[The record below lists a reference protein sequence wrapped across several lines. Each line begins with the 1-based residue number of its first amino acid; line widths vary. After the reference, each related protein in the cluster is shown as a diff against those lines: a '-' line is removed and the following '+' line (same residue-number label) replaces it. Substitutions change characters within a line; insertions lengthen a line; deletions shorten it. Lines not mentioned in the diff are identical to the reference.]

1 MRLQWQQEARAKY
14 QISLEQ
20 QQEAEAAL
28 QALAGER
35 LAPAA
40 EAAAAYQAALLM
52 GDFRKGVTVVPCA
65 AAADAAVQAALQGVD
80 QMGESCSAALRCP
93 CVRTPVASWLWVR
106 IMPSQPF

>member
-35 LAPAA
+35 LAPGPQG
-40 EAAAAYQAALLM
+40 AAAYQGARLGGANPA
-52 GDFRKGVTVVPCA
+52 G
-65 AAADAAVQAALQGVD
+65 AAVCGAARVQAEMPH
-80 QMGESCSAALRCP
+80 MGAGAQHAGWCEFRLDLIHHNFFP
-93 CVRTPVASWLWVR
+93 
-106 IMPSQPF
+106 